1 MFAYCGNS
9 PVFCSDH
16 SGTKIEIECDRT
28 SGFLGFCY
36 QVLYKFIILGTLSA
50 LTDDTLSLDGNSVIV
65 KETCRN
71 PEHPVSTNLVR
82 EIINSNKTAYI
93 STFPVEIYGGSF
105 TEGTDEYAP
114 GSPCDCKV
122 RFDRTQSSSLNKQVG
137 ANDYPGFI
145 IMAHELIHAYH
156 IMGGTFDGVNRE
168 DQAIGLGI
176 YRSAYY
182 TENAIR
188 AEWGLHFRP
197 THDIVR
203 LS

>member
-1 MFAYCGNS
+1 
-9 PVFCSDH
+9 
-16 SGTKIEIECDRT
+16 
-28 SGFLGFCY
+28 
-36 QVLYKFIILGTLSA
+36 
-50 LTDDTLSLDGNSVIV
+50 
-65 KETCRN
+65 
-71 PEHPVSTNLVR
+71 
-82 EIINSNKTAYI
+82 
-93 STFPVEIYGGSF
+93 
-105 TEGTDEYAP
+105 
-114 GSPCDCKV
+114 V

-156 IMGGTFDGVNRE
+156 IMGGTWDGINCE

-188 AEWGLHFRP
+188 AEWGLHLRP